1 MKIDFIA
8 SHQSL
13 EVGSYRIWIHD
24 AIPVL
29 HDQDVS
35 INIVENIS
43 QTRPDATLIF
53 SKNDYGRA
61 PDLRNE
67 KRLIGAIN
75 IAADDPVS
83 NLDFVIVGSPE
94 ERSSFLPVCKNVFV
108 VNLIERMYQ
117 GQALKNHVDDGTLT
131 IGYHGSFSH
140 LMKIGTTGFVSAFL
154 KVREKYPRL
163 KISTLTSDPKLC
175 DRILHSIGLPSDLY
189 KNKKWK
195 FETAL
200 KTISE
205 FDVGIVPNI
214 TDVMTMV
221 PTMKEWVSSDN
232 GLYETDFCVR
242 YKNKSNAGRSFVF
255 NQLGIPVIAD
265 FTPSNMPM
273 FHDEVCGSLAS
284 NAAGHQIAIERFLD
298 AGERNKVAKLAYNR
312 FQEIYDVSYDWRQVV
327 AWIHQAEGKNEK

>member
-13 EVGSYRIWIHD
+13 KIGSYRIWIYD
-24 AIPVL
+24 AVPVL
-29 HDQDVS
+29 LDQGVS
-35 INIVENIS
+35 VNIVENVS
-43 QTRPDATLIF
+43 QARPDATLIF
-53 SKNDYGRA
+53 SKNDYGWA
-61 PDLRNE
+61 ADLRNE
-67 KRLIGAIN
+67 KRLVGAIN
-75 IAADDPVS
+75 IAADDPAN

-94 ERSSFLPVCKNVFV
+94 ERSSLLPVCKNVFV

-117 GQALKNHVDDGTLT
+117 GQTLKNHVDDGTLT
-131 IGYHGSFSH
+131 IGYHGSSSH
-140 LMKIGTTGFVSAFL
+140 LMKMETTGFIGAFL
-154 KVREKYPRL
+154 KVREKYPHL
-163 KISTLTSDPKLC
+163 KLSTLTSDPVAC
-175 DRILHSIGLPSDLY
+175 DKIFHSIGLPSDLY

-221 PTMKEWVSSDN
+221 PTMKEWVSSDD

-284 NAAGHQIAIERFLD
+284 NEAGYKMAIERFLD
-298 AGERNKVAKLAYNR
+298 AKERNKVAQLAYNR
-312 FQEIYDVSYDWRQVV
+312 FQEIYDVSYDWRQVA
-327 AWIHQAEGKNEK
+327 AWIHQAEGNEK